1 MTEGDGQLRAWRK
14 GLSASGAMFGN
25 PWTNP
30 LKELIKHNRR
40 HSDEVYENGLSLAV
54 N

>member
-1 MTEGDGQLRAWRK
+1 MTEDNGKLQAWLK
-14 GLSASGAMFGN
+14 GLSATGAMFGN
-25 PWTNP
+25 PWTSV

-40 HSDEVYENGLSLAV
+40 HSHEVYKNGPSLAI